1 MKNNNALHKMVF
13 PIYLVVLCCT
23 ALLLIHLGVDHHND
37 VIQLRKDTGYR
48 SIKELSYTEIN
59 NFDAPAG
66 IQKEYILNIDNV
78 EGGENC
84 LAFYLVH
91 SYAQIYIDDEMVYS
105 LQCKDGGSSG
115 ETVGCKWIFVPV
127 TQFDSGKQIRVV
139 ITPVYKAV
147 SKRSV
152 EFYVGSRYAIIAS
165 RLLDDLSDII
175 LSFLAVLMGGI
186 FILISVFSWIQRKKN
201 ISLFYLG
208 LFSCFLGTW
217 KITDIRSASLMFKNN
232 PMLVSQISLIMLGIS
247 VVPFVCFIR
256 KQFEKNKY
264 VFLDVICYISI
275 ISVMLQVMLQFFG
288 IMDLRE
294 TLFISHLVIAT
305 AAVAVTLVVLNEFR
319 KKKRSRKVW
328 ITLGCFLL
336 CVVGATIDLIFFY
349 VNGTSHGTMSMIA
362 VFLIYIAVMG
372 AVSIAELNQQATID
386 YSTGLFNRS
395 RCRELLSD
403 QAMIQG
409 EVCLMMFDLN
419 QLKMVN
425 DTQGHEAGDYMISQF
440 AEVLRRNTPARAF
453 LGRYGGDEFIAVI
466 RKCDNE
472 HVLKILKNISDEVKK
487 HNQSDMK
494 VKVDYSVG
502 YSISTEFEEC
512 TMEDLLEK
520 ADCRMYEDKRA
531 YYEKLG
537 MTYESQK

>member
-1 MKNNNALHKMVF
+1 MKNNNTLHKMVF

-48 SIKELSYTEIN
+48 SIKELSYTEEKDS
-59 NFDAPAG
+59 DAPAG
-66 IQKEYILNIDNV
+66 VQKEYILEIDDL

-91 SYAQIYIDDEMVYS
+91 SYAQVYIDDEMVYS
-105 LQCKDGGSSG
+105 LKCEDGGSSG
-115 ETVGCKWIFVPV
+115 ETVGCQWIFFPV
-127 TQFDSGKQIRVV
+127 TQNDAGKQIRVV
-139 ITPVYKAV
+139 LAPVYKSV
-147 SKRSV
+147 INRSV

-165 RLLDDLSDII
+165 RFLDDLSDII

-208 LFSCFLGTW
+208 LFSCFLGAW
-217 KITDIRSASLMFKNN
+217 KITDIRSASLIFKSN

-256 KQFEKNKY
+256 KQFEKNQY
-264 VFLDVICYISI
+264 AFLDIICFASI
-275 ISVMLQVMLQFFG
+275 FSIMLQVMLQFFG
-288 IMDLRE
+288 VVALRE
-294 TLFISHLVIAT
+294 TLFISHLMIAA
-305 AAVAVTLVVLNEFR
+305 AAVAVTLVVLNECR
-319 KKKRSRKVW
+319 EKKRSRKVLV
-328 ITLGCFLL
+328 TLGCFLL
-336 CVVGATIDLIFFY
+336 CVLGAVIDLVVYY
-349 VNGTSHGTMSMIA
+349 VNGTSYGTISMIA

-372 AVSIAELNQQATID
+372 VMSIVELNQQATID

-395 RCRELLSD
+395 RCRELLTD
-403 QAMIQG
+403 PEKIRE

-419 QLKMVN
+419 QLKLTN
-425 DTQGHEAGDYMISQF
+425 DTLGHEAGDYMIRQF
-440 AEVLRRNTPARAF
+440 AGALRRNTPARAF

-472 HVLKILKNISDEVKK
+472 HALKILKNISDEAKK
-487 HNQSDMK
+487 HNESDNK

-520 ADCRMYEDKRA
+520 ADCRMYEEKRA